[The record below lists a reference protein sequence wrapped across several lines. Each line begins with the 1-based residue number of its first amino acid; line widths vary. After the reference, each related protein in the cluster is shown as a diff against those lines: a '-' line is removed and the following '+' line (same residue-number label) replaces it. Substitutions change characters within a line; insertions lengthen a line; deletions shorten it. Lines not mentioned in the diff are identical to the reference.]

1 MAELRGTF
9 KVDNTL
15 GAQFLGNLA
24 AAMYVTIPNG
34 VERGE
39 MMLTLRLSLRQFL
52 WHYMRTDLYILQE
65 EL

>member
-1 MAELRGTF
+1 MTEVRGTF

-34 VERGE
+34 VE
-39 MMLTLRLSLRQFL
+39 
-52 WHYMRTDLYILQE
+52 
-65 EL
+65 